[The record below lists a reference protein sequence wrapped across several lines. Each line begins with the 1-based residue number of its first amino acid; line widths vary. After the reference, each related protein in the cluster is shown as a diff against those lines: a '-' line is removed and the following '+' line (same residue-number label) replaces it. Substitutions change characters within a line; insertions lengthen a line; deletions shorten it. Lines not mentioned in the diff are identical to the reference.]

1 MTPASANNPFFI
13 AKDLFG
19 VKGTTKPQTSGP
31 QPISLSPLSSPPGP
45 QHESRPYKPSN
56 MHVASFTAAGASATK
71 VAMDKVVKE
80 TSDLTQAEM
89 DIFKSDKFI
98 FGSIPETPPPTNI

>member
-45 QHESRPYKPSN
+45 QHE
-56 MHVASFTAAGASATK
+56 TAGASATK